1 MKANASVV
9 VCTYNRADMLDPALG
24 SLREQQTFGKVDFE
38 IVVVD
43 DGSIDQTERV
53 VLAQRNAASV
63 PIRYVRQERSGIAAA
78 RNRGVRESNGDW
90 IAFFDDDQIAETN
103 WLARLVEK
111 AGIEDADYVGGPYL
125 LRLPEN
131 CGFEL
136 DSTLRRLLGENPL
149 MQHER
154 NVSYSGLDPRKHEVS
169 PGTGNVLVK
178 RAIFERIG
186 LFSEGRHYGE
196 DREFFRR
203 AQKAGARF
211 AIAPSAVVYHV
222 VPASRLTKS
231 YLLGTAA
238 KGGRSQAEIDDYQAV
253 LWRALLRLGYTLIVT
268 LPKLGYALLLRNHSA
283 ILARR
288 CSLRFSLQYIAVAL
302 QRSLGMQRKILSDDL
317 HPEVSAN

>member
-1 MKANASVV
+1 MKTDVTVV
-9 VCTYNRADMLDPALG
+9 VCTYNRADMLAPALG
-24 SLREQQTFGKVDFE
+24 SLREQQTLGKFDFE

-43 DGSIDQTERV
+43 DGSIDQTECV
-53 VLAQRNAASV
+53 VLAQRNAAPVS
-63 PIRYVRQERSGIAAA
+63 IRYVRQERSGIAAA

-111 AGIEDADYVGGPYL
+111 AGIEDADCVGGPYL
-125 LRLPEN
+125 LRLPDS
-131 CGFEL
+131 CDFEL

-154 NVSYSGLDPRKHEVS
+154 NISYSGLDPRKHEVS

-178 RAIFERIG
+178 RVLFERIG

-203 AQKAGARF
+203 ARKAGARF
-211 AIAPSAVVYHV
+211 AIAPSAVIYHV
-222 VPASRLTKS
+222 VPAPRLTES
-231 YLLGTAA
+231 YLLSTAA
-238 KGGRSQAEIDDYQAV
+238 KGGQSQAEIDDYQAV
-253 LWRALLRLGYTLIVT
+253 LWRALLRLGYTCVVT
-268 LPKLGYALLLRNHSA
+268 LPKLVYALLLRNHSA

-288 CSLRFSLQYIAVAL
+288 CSVRFSLQYIAVAL
-302 QRSLGMQRKILSDDL
+302 RRTPGMSPSIYSDDL
-317 HPEVSAN
+317 HPEVSAK